1 MAPRM
6 AVRPF
11 KSVMRTPALI
21 GARPKRRTA
30 AEASRAARRGRNSTP
45 RVRPR
50 SAASC
55 KRRISRAFGRRAHAR
70 TASQAPEPSACSR
83 AHNGRAPLTTATRS
97 RAMPSAASAGAKGI
111 RGGATHTHHRAHRA
125 RVRAASAGN
134 SRYSSPLPKR
144 GTRISIRPA
153 RGQPLPGRHA
163 SSAAN
168 PLASPSACAALAPR
182 QMVGC
187 SSKRASCAEEPMR
200 AHEPCTRSHKAARAA
215 PAHHAH
221 HDAFD
226 EQRLFFQIHPDRLEL
241 GVLRQEPHDGAFL
254 AVTLHRHLVLEPR
267 DHDLAAAHLGGAM
280 HGDPAS
286 VEDPGILHAH
296 AGDPKEVMLPWLTL
310 YRVDLQP
317 RLEVLFGEN
326 GLAGG
331 Y

>member
-6 AVRPF
+6 TVRPF

-168 PLASPSACAALAPR
+168 PLANPCACAALAQGLASGFAALDACLPGKGWPR
-182 QMVGC
+182 AGLIEILVPRFG
-187 SSKRASCAEEPMR
+187 SGELYLLLPALAALTRARCARWCVWVAPPLM
-200 AHEPCTRSHKAARAA
+200 PFA
-215 PAHHAH
+215 PALAAEGIALDRVAVVSGARPLWALEQALGSGAC
-221 HDAFD
+221 DAVLAWARRPKAR
-226 EQRLFFQIHPDRLEL
+226 EIRRLQLAAERGRTL
-241 GVLRQEPHDGAFL
+241 GVLR
-254 AVTLHRHLVLEPR
+254 
-267 DHDLAAAHLGGAM
+267 
-280 HGDPAS
+280 S
-286 VEDPGILHAH
+286 
-296 AGDPKEVMLPWLTL
+296 
-310 YRVDLQP
+310 
-317 RLEVLFGEN
+317 
-326 GLAGG
+326 
-331 Y
+331 